1 VTEVMFKATGLA
13 RSYRAAGRTHAAVD
27 GVDLT
32 VLSGATLG
40 IVGESGSGK
49 STLLRMLLALEESD
63 SGTVHYRGRALRAND
78 PVSLRGFRREVQL
91 VFQDSRG
98 SLNPRWTVGSSIAE
112 PLKYLGT
119 TGNHADRVAEVLAA
133 VELDLEVVDRYPH
146 ELSGGQCQRIALA
159 RAIAPGP
166 RVLVGDEPVS
176 AVDVSTRA
184 QLLDLLARLVR
195 EQELT
200 LIFVS
205 HDLGVVRYLCDDIVI
220 FREGRIVEQGA
231 SVEVFAN
238 PRNAYTRKLIAA
250 VPRLPV
256 STDS

>member
-1 VTEVMFKATGLA
+1 
-13 RSYRAAGRTHAAVD
+13 VD

-32 VLSGATLG
+32 VPSGATLG

-49 STLLRMLLALEESD
+49 STLLRMLLALEEPD
-63 SGTVHYRGRALRAND
+63 SGMVHYRGSALRASD
-78 PVSLRGFRREVQL
+78 PLSLRKFRREVQL

-98 SLNPRWTVGSSIAE
+98 SLNPRWTVGRSLAE
-112 PLKYLGT
+112 PLKHLGI
-119 TGNHADRVAEVLAA
+119 TGNHADRVAEVLAK
-133 VELDLEVVDRYPH
+133 VGLDPDVVDRYPH

-184 QLLDLLARLVR
+184 QILDLLSNLVR

-205 HDLGVVRYLCDDIVI
+205 HDLGVVRYLCEDVVI
-220 FREGRIVEQGA
+220 FREGRIVERGA
-231 SVEVFAN
+231 SAEVFAN
-238 PRNAYTRKLIAA
+238 PQHAYTRKLIAS

-256 STDS
+256 PS